1 MKGITLK
8 NRLHILLVALAILCS
23 GTMAGAEVEFSRMTL
38 FDLDNAPIDMAV
50 SGDGETVYLL
60 TRDGDI
66 GIYDTDGKLE
76 GSIHVGAHITS
87 IAAGPSENQLLIGST
102 EEKTVETIS
111 LEQVY
116 DIDIAGSPFQG
127 AVDAPVEIAVFMDY
141 QCPYCVRLKSVLEE
155 VLDLNEGLVK
165 IVYKQFPLKMH
176 AAARDAA
183 AAALVALGEG
193 KFLEL
198 HNLMED
204 DYKSLDKENI
214 LDKVESLGFD
224 RTAFA
229 SQMADPGI
237 LKQIQKD
244 IADGKAAGVK
254 GIPTVFINGRKL
266 KKRNLEGFQT
276 LIDQAL
282 EGSGK

>member
-8 NRLHILLVALAILCS
+8 NRLHMLLVALAIVCF
-23 GTMAGAEVEFSRMTL
+23 GTTASAEVEFSRMTL

-50 SGDGETVYLL
+50 SGDGETVYVL

-76 GSIHVGAHITS
+76 DSIHVGSHITF

-102 EEKTVETIS
+102 QEKTVETIS

-116 DIDIAGSPFQG
+116 DIDISGSPFQG
-127 AVDAPVEIAVFMDY
+127 AADAPVVIAVFMDY
-141 QCPYCVRLKSVLEE
+141 QCPYCVRLKSTLEE
-155 VLDLNEGLVK
+155 VLDLNEGAVK
-165 IVYKQFPLKMH
+165 IAYKQFPLKMH
-176 AAARDAA
+176 AAAPDAA
-183 AAALVALGEG
+183 AAALVAMGEG
-193 KFLEL
+193 KFQEL
-198 HNLMED
+198 HDLMED

-214 LDKVESLGFD
+214 LDKAVSLGFD
-224 RTAFA
+224 RTAFE
-229 SQMADPGI
+229 SQMSDPEI
-237 LKQIQKD
+237 LKKIQKD
-244 IADGKAAGVK
+244 IVDGKAAGVK

-266 KKRNLEGFQT
+266 KKRNLEGFQA

-282 EGSGK
+282 GGSGK